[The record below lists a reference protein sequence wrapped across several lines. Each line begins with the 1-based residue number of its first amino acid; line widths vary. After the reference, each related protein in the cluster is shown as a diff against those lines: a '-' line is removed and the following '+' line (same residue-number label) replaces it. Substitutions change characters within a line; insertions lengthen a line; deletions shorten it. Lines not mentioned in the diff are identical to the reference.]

1 MKLTPNFLL
10 EEFLRSDEAA
20 RLRLSNDPTPEHL
33 ANLRLTA
40 LGLEM
45 VRLILG
51 KPVIITSGYRS
62 PAVNRA
68 VNGTPT
74 SAHPMGYAADFKVAG
89 MSLAAAARAL
99 AGRLPYDQLIY
110 EHGRCVHISFDPRL
124 RGEELTQRGGAGT
137 LLVPGIVD

>member
-10 EEFLRSDEAA
+10 AEFTRSDTAA
-20 RLRLSNDPTPEHL
+20 RLQMSNEPGADHL

-40 LGLEM
+40 LGMEM
-45 VRLILG
+45 VRLIIG
-51 KPVIITSGYRS
+51 KPIRITSGYRA
-62 PAVNRA
+62 PAVNRLVGGA
-68 VNGTPT
+68 PT
-74 SAHPMGYAADFKVAG
+74 SAHALGYAADFIVP
-89 MSLAAAARAL
+89 SLGLAETARRL

-137 LLVPGIVD
+137 PLEPGITD

>member
-1 MKLTPNFLL
+1 MRLTPNFLL
-10 EEFLRSDEAA
+10 DEFTRSDEAA
-20 RLRLSNDPTPEHL
+20 RRKLSNAPTPEHL

-40 LGLEM
+40 LGMEM

-51 KPVIITSGYRS
+51 KPVHITSGYRS
-62 PAVNRA
+62 PALNRA
-68 VNGTPT
+68 VGGTPT

-89 MSLAAAARAL
+89 MRLVDVARAL

-137 LLVPGIVD
+137 PLEPGIVD